1 MYIKDLYKSTFI
13 PVLGTDLIDNTLNDM
28 KTNGISI
35 QPVVDSDNNYMG
47 LIEYSADIDQNK
59 NKNIKNSSIITYKD
73 VYAFP
78 HQHILE
84 ILDLFF
90 KNNLLSIPVIDTDLK
105 YLGIITYHSII
116 EWLST
121 ITSIKTPGAIIVI
134 SLDYRDYML
143 SEISQIIEN
152 NNSKIL
158 FLYLELDQNSTHA
171 ELTIKLNNNEITSTI
186 QTLERYNYT
195 IKSYFADIQLLT
207 DLYKERV
214 EELLNYINI

>member
-1 MYIKDLYKSTFI
+1 MYIKDLYKSTLI

-35 QPVVDSDNNYMG
+35 LPVVDSDNIYMG
-47 LIEYSADIDQNK
+47 LIDYSADIDQNK
-59 NKNIKNSSIITYKD
+59 NKNIQNSSIITFKD
-73 VYAFP
+73 IYAFP

-90 KNNLLSIPVIDTDLK
+90 KNNILSIPVIDKDSK
-105 YLGIITYHSII
+105 YLGIITYQSVI

-121 ITSIKTPGAIIVI
+121 ITSIKTPGAIVVI

-158 FLYLELDQNSTHA
+158 FLYIELDQNSTHA
-171 ELTIKLNNNEITSTI
+171 ELTIKLNNNEITSII

-195 IKSYFADIQLLT
+195 IKSYFADVQLLT